1 MGECLQGGAA
11 SMTQL
16 LLAIIYLAF
25 ISLGLPDSLLGSA
38 WPTMYIQFDVPI
50 SYAGIISM
58 IIAGGTIISSL
69 QSDRLTKWLGTG
81 KVTAISVAAT
91 AVALFGFSFSH
102 SFWALCLWAIPY
114 GLGAGSVD
122 ASLNNYVALHYESRH
137 MSWLHCMWGVGATA
151 GPYIMGIALSMGQGW
166 NMGYRYIGII
176 QVVLT
181 AVLVFSLPL
190 WKGRKSTTENLQNA
204 EMEQLL
210 ENVSEKADTTAEK
223 ALSLREILK
232 IAGAKEVMLCFF
244 CYCAL
249 EQTAGLWASS
259 YLTLHKG
266 VSSETAAIFASLFY
280 IGITVGRA
288 ISGFI
293 TMKLNDTQMVR
304 LGQSIIVLGIMA
316 MVLPGSNVLALAGLI
331 LIGLGCAP
339 IYPCVIHSTPAHFG
353 ADKSQ
358 AIIGVQMAFAYIG
371 ILAMPPLFGV
381 LASRISVALLPCYLF
396 AILVVMVIM
405 HELLTKKTA

>member
-1 MGECLQGGAA
+1 
-11 SMTQL
+11 MTQL

-58 IIAGGTIISSL
+58 IISAGTIISSL
-69 QSDRLTKWLGTG
+69 QSDRLTKKLGTG

-181 AVLVFSLPL
+181 AILVFSIPL
-190 WKGRKSTTENLQNA
+190 WKGRKSLVKNLQNTGT
-204 EMEQLL
+204 EQLL
-210 ENVSEKADTTAEK
+210 GNASEKAGTTSEK

-232 IAGAKEVMLCFF
+232 IAGAKEVMICFF

-266 VSSETAAIFASLFY
+266 VSSEMAAIFASLFY

-293 TMKLNDTQMVR
+293 TMKLNDIQMIR
-304 LGQSIIVLGIMA
+304 LGQGIIVAGIVA
-316 MVLPGSNVLALAGLI
+316 MILPGSNILAMAGLV

-371 ILAMPPLFGV
+371 TMLMPPLFGMI
-381 LASRISVALLPCYLF
+381 ARGISVALLPFYLF
-396 AILVVMVIM
+396 AILVVMIIM

>member
-1 MGECLQGGAA
+1 
-11 SMTQL
+11 MTQL

-38 WPTMYIQFDVPI
+38 WPTMYQQFGVPI

-58 IIAGGTIISSL
+58 IISAGTIVSSL
-69 QSDRLTKWLGTG
+69 QSDRLTKKLGTG

-316 MVLPGSNVLALAGLI
+316 MVLPGSNALALAGLI